1 MTRILTTTALAL
13 LAGQAVAQPLPSP
26 NFLTPQASDS
36 SSRAATT
43 EWVRSLASGAVTS
56 AQVAAALG
64 YTPLMSGGDVS
75 ANMVLAVGS
84 SVGRSEAARA
94 AVVFNVLDY
103 GAVADG
109 STDIGPALNLIAS
122 KLGAGKSNVILIPA
136 GNYRLAS
143 AVVFNGVAPILQG
156 QGFTAGPSPQ
166 SGTWITIDR
175 TGFVPFTFSGT
186 NARGA
191 VVRDI
196 AIRQAQPA
204 VGAGWAPT
212 GYDYVFKV
220 LNALGEVTFDNLLF
234 AGVTRGIYAD
244 YSGRLHIRNVAGQ
257 FYIAGIE
264 IDDCYD
270 IPRIEYL
277 HAWTY
282 QTSDPNVLAWQE
294 ANLDTIILRRVDGI
308 FLGDIFSLAAR
319 SVLHLTAGA
328 NGVTTKFYLNN
339 LYADFVTYGVWI
351 DAPGVT
357 GQIANATTQHNDF
370 TAPGTSLPGSTGLL
384 IDTTGVSVQI
394 GNWRTQ
400 LAQSSGLTV
409 RQSGNRLDIASLAV
423 NGFDNLN
430 DGSPA
435 ISVADSGGATTNV
448 VNILG
453 QPNFTGGGTGP
464 AVNIGNAAVARAALM
479 NLPGGAVNE
488 PRLYAAAS
496 GNPVSLAPVGP
507 DANVDLYVGAKGST
521 GSLRLRAQNST
532 VVRLDSP
539 GPGDTDL
546 LFRSATAA
554 VSGIAES
561 ASANADI
568 LLSSKGPTSSVR
580 LQSQG
585 ITSLRTAS
593 PGPGDSDLY
602 VLGGSGAVSLIAEG
616 APASVSLSL
625 ASKGSSGQ
633 VALQSNGG
641 TVLVAD
647 SPGPGTSDLRIRSG
661 AGAVSLT
668 VEDAAANAN
677 LVLNPKGSGTV
688 VVPTLA
694 ISDNSANAAST
705 AWVKSL
711 GYLTSAPVATVA
723 GRIGAVTLTVGDVA
737 GAAPLASPA
746 LTGVP
751 TAPTATGGTNSAQL
765 ATTAFVGAAVTA
777 AGAYTLPAA
786 TASTLGGVRPDGMT
800 IANSSGGISVVF
812 GTVANTAAQG
822 NDSRITGA
830 LPAATAAS
838 TYYLQTNPNAFITAS
853 SLPVAASVTP
863 LMDGTAAV
871 GISATYMRADAVHPT
886 DTTLAPLASPALT
899 GVPVSPTATA
909 GTNTTQ
915 IATTAFVGTAIA
927 AIPPAPVTSVAT
939 RTGAV
944 VLVVSDVAGA
954 APSAAPILTGTTTH
968 AGSANNVLIAG
979 SAAGNGVTV
988 SASGTDA
995 SVDLLAAAQGS
1006 AGSVRLRANGVTVLR
1021 TDSPGAGTSDLLIRS
1036 GSGTVA
1042 LTVEGGATNAN
1053 LALNPQGTGTVVV
1066 PTAATADSS
1075 TTAASTAFVK
1085 AQGYLASGVLA
1096 VDSYTASGT
1105 WTKNAKATY
1114 IRAILIGCGSS
1125 GGGGVAATVGTA
1137 YSGGAGGSA
1146 ATALVIEGPASQFT
1160 TGSLTLC
1167 AASAGGAAGSP
1178 GVAGGNA
1185 VWNGITAYG
1194 GGASSAG
1201 AASVTAASGGSGGLR
1216 SGGGNASGATVGVAG
1231 TDMGAAGS
1239 NVAGNSATVS
1249 IPGMGGTGGAGLTS
1263 GVGSGGYVLSGPTG
1277 GGAGGYMAAAQALTS
1292 GGSGG
1297 PIRNGIVAYGGATAG
1312 APGAAG
1318 ANVPEGYGA
1327 GGGGG
1332 GNNIAG
1338 VGGIGGAGAVG
1349 AGGGGGGNGS
1359 TGGGAGG
1366 AGGGP
1371 LLRVLQW

>member
-43 EWVRSLASGAVTS
+43 EWVRSLSSGAVTS

-94 AVVFNVLDY
+94 AIVFNVLDY

-109 STDIGPALNLIAS
+109 STDIGPVLNLIAS

-257 FYIAGIE
+257 FYTAGIE

-277 HAWTY
+277 HGWTY

-384 IDTTGVSVQI
+384 IDATGVSVQI

-400 LAQSSGLTV
+400 LAQSSGVTV
-409 RQSGNRLDIASLAV
+409 KQSGNRLDIASLAI

-453 QPNFTGGGTGP
+453 QPNFTGGGAGP
-464 AVNIGNAAVARAALM
+464 ALNIGNAAVARAALM

-521 GSLRLRAQNST
+521 GSIRLRAQNST

-546 LFRSATAA
+546 LFRSATGT

-602 VLGGSGAVSLIAEG
+602 VLGGSGAVSLVAEG
-616 APASVSLSL
+616 APASVNLSL

-641 TVLVAD
+641 TVLVVD
-647 SPGPGTSDLRIRSG
+647 SPGPGTSDLRVRSG

-668 VEDAAANAN
+668 VEDAAADAN
-677 LVLNPKGSGTV
+677 LVLNPKGNGTV

-694 ISDNSANAAST
+694 TSDNSANAAST

-723 GRIGAVTLTVGDVA
+723 GRIGAVTLAVGDVA

-746 LTGVP
+746 LTGTP
-751 TAPTATGGTNSAQL
+751 SAPTPAPGTNSTQL
-765 ATTAFVGAAVTA
+765 ASTAFVAGAVAGVTVPVQSVAGRIGAVT
-777 AGAYTLPAA
+777 L
-786 TASTLGGVRPDGMT
+786 
-800 IANSSGGISVVF
+800 
-812 GTVANTAAQG
+812 
-822 NDSRITGA
+822 
-830 LPAATAAS
+830 
-838 TYYLQTNPNAFITAS
+838 
-853 SLPVAASVTP
+853 
-863 LMDGTAAV
+863 AV
-871 GISATYMRADAVHPT
+871 G
-886 DTTLAPLASPALT
+886 
-899 GVPVSPTATA
+899 
-909 GTNTTQ
+909 
-915 IATTAFVGTAIA
+915 
-927 AIPPAPVTSVAT
+927 
-939 RTGAV
+939 
-944 VLVVSDVAGA
+944 DVAGA
-954 APSAAPILTGTTTH
+954 APLASPTLTGITTY
-968 AGSANNVLIAG
+968 AGATNNVLIAG
-979 SAAGNGVTV
+979 SGTGGGVTV
-988 SASGTDA
+988 SASGGD
-995 SVDLLAAAQGS
+995 SSIDLLASAQGGT
-1006 AGSVRLRANGVTVLR
+1006 GSVRLRANGVTVLR

-1042 LTVEGGATNAN
+1042 LTVEGAAANAN
-1053 LALNPQGTGTVVV
+1053 LALNPQGSGVVVV
-1066 PTAATADSS
+1066 PTPASSDNS

-1085 AQGYLASGVLA
+1085 AQGYVSNGVLA
-1096 VDSYTASGT
+1096 VNSYTASGT
-1105 WTKNAKATY
+1105 WALNAKATY

-1125 GGGGVAATVGTA
+1125 GGGGIAATAGTA

-1146 ATALVIEGPASQFT
+1146 AAALVIEGPASQFT
-1160 TGSLTLC
+1160 SGSFTLC
-1167 AASAGGAAGSP
+1167 AVSAGGVAGSA

-1185 VWNGITAYG
+1185 VWNGVTAYG

-1216 SGGGNASGATVGVAG
+1216 SGGGNASGASVGVAG

-1239 NVAGNSATVS
+1239 NVVGNSATVS
-1249 IPGMGGTGGAGLTS
+1249 IPGIGGTGGAGLTS

-1277 GGAGGYMAAAQALTS
+1277 GGAGGYMAATQALTS
-1292 GGSGG
+1292 GGNGG
-1297 PIRNGIVAYGGATAG
+1297 PIRSGIVAYGGATAG
-1312 APGAAG
+1312 APGTAG
-1318 ANVPEGYGA
+1318 ANVPEGYGS

-1332 GNNIAG
+1332 ANNIAG

-1349 AGGGGGGNGS
+1349 AGGGGGGDGS
-1359 TGGGAGG
+1359 AGGGAGG

-1371 LLRVLQW
+1371 LLRVVQW